1 MENLKGRVVEMV
13 SGAMFASRLGQIVE
27 DHGEMLQVYYPPVGD
42 ADTSKT
48 CYHAKFQVISNEYL
62 FDEIP
67 DAVGVYLIAKPAIEK
82 CA

>member
-1 MENLKGRVVEMV
+1 MKNLKGRSVEINC
-13 SGAMFASRLGQIVE
+13 GARHATRLGEIIS
-27 DHGEMLQVYYPPVGD
+27 DLGD
-42 ADTSKT
+42 MVVVRTYSGDEI
-48 CYHAKFQVISNEYL
+48 HHFAKFRVISNEYL